1 MNNSSLK
8 TKSDGSALSPSIKLF
23 VATPCYGGMLT
34 VNYFESCMGLMSECI
49 QKGVG
54 LQFAT
59 IGNESLITR
68 ARNTLVQ
75 LFMDD
80 KKEYTHLMFI
90 DADIGFDYKTIFRML
105 ELEKEVVSA
114 IYPRKAIDWRKVKKK
129 VESKPDITPDELH
142 AFSLQYNLNVKN
154 PEHVEMKQGFI
165 EVMDAPTGFMLIKRN
180 VFNKMKI
187 AYPNLK
193 FTNDQHLGQPH
204 ETKFKHHDTSDW
216 NYAFFDTMIDPDS
229 KRYLSEDYAFCR
241 LWQKIGGTVYADIM
255 SGLTHY
261 GTYAFKGNVGT
272 QFLPPKKK

>member
-1 MNNSSLK
+1 MKKNSLK
-8 TKSDGSALSPSIKLF
+8 TKLGVNTLEPSIKIF

-34 VNYFESCMGLMSECI
+34 TNYFEGCMGLMAECI
-49 QKGVG
+49 RKGIG

-59 IGNESLITR
+59 IGNESLVTR

-90 DADIGFDYKTIFRML
+90 DADIGFQPEAIFRML
-105 ELEKEVVSA
+105 ELDKEVVAS
-114 IYPRKAIDWRKVKKK
+114 IYPRKAIDWNKGKKK
-129 VESKPDITPDELH
+129 VESKPNISPDELH

-154 PEHVEMKQGFI
+154 PKHIEMQKGFI

-187 AYPNLK
+187 AYPHLK
-193 FTNDQHLGQPH
+193 FTNDQHIGQPH
-204 ETKFKHHDTSDW
+204 ETKFNKHDTSDW

>member
-1 MNNSSLK
+1 VIKKPLK
-8 TKSDGSALSPSIKLF
+8 TQTNANVIIPAPKIF

-34 VNYFESCMGLMSECI
+34 VNYFESCLGLMHECI
-49 QKGVG
+49 KKGIG

-80 KKEYTHLMFI
+80 EKEYTHLMFI
-90 DADIGFDYKTIFRML
+90 DADIGFHCDTVLRML
-105 ELEKEVVSA
+105 ALNKEVVAS

-129 VESKPDITPDELH
+129 SQDKPDVTPEELH

-154 PEHVEMKQGFI
+154 PNHIKMQQGFI
-165 EVMDAPTGFMLIKRN
+165 EVLDAATGFMMIKRE
-180 VFNKMKI
+180 VFKKMRL

-193 FTNDQHLGQPH
+193 FKADQHLGQPH
-204 ETKFKHHDTSDW
+204 EDKFKDHATSDW
-216 NYAFFDTMIDPDS
+216 NYAFFDTMIDPDN

-261 GTYAFKGNVGT
+261 GTYAFHGKVGT